1 MTSTNTRE
9 KSSKRILI
17 ADDSESSRDLL
28 RYILERTGCEVIEAK
43 DGLEALR
50 QASATEPDLLI
61 LDLNMPG
68 LDGYSVASELR
79 KFPAFVQTPIV
90 ALSAGVPHVDQAKL
104 VAAGFSTFLPKPIPP
119 PKVRECVAMLLA
131 DAKRRRDRDSQSF
144 GSQQTSA
151 RKNAN
156 LRA

>member
-1 MTSTNTRE
+1 VTSTNTRE

-43 DGLEALR
+43 DGPEALR

-68 LDGYSVASELR
+68 LDGYAVASELR

-90 ALSAGVPHVDQAKL
+90 ALSAGVSDVDEAKL
-104 VAAGFSTFLPKPIPP
+104 ATAGFSIFLPKPIPP
-119 PKVRECVAMLLA
+119 AKVRECVAILLA
-131 DAKRRRDRDSQSF
+131 DTDAS
-144 GSQQTSA
+144 
-151 RKNAN
+151 
-156 LRA
+156 